1 MRNLITKLLLLGFM
15 PLAVYGQTIVS
26 TTPENKKA
34 ILEEFTG
41 IYCTFCPDGHA
52 IAQQILSQNPGN
64 AFVINIHEG
73 GFAVPGS
80 GAPDFRTPF
89 GTAIAGQSGLTGYP
103 AATVNRHVFPGK
115 GMSNGSTAMGRSWWK
130 TTANEIMAMPS
141 YLNMAVEASIDID
154 TRVMTV
160 HVEGYYTGNS
170 PQSTNLLNVALLQNN
185 TKGPQT
191 GGGQGNNYNH
201 MHRLVH
207 LITGQWGEEIS
218 TTTQGSFV
226 DKTYTYTIPADYN
239 GVPTVLPDM
248 EIVVFMTE
256 THQEIISGNGAFPS
270 LIGLEYQND
279 AAIVNIS
286 DLPVTCG
293 NRITPEITIQNNG
306 EQTLTNLAIEF
317 STNGQDVQ
325 TYNWTGSLTSLRKE
339 KITLP
344 ESHFNKLLVNE
355 LVVTIL
361 NQDEDNSNNSMTK
374 EFDDAA
380 TATST
385 SLKLTI
391 NTDGK
396 GAQTRWII
404 KNSSNQTIIQGN
416 GYANN
421 QTYEIDIEIPDGNDC
436 YSFRILDTGS
446 DGGATILLKD
456 VNGTVLN
463 ESDGNY
469 GAGYTIEFKHGQLGL
484 SEQDLTAVNIYPNP
498 SNGVVNV
505 TSDKTIDSVQVYDLS
520 GKLIR
525 TLNKLSTNKTE
536 LDLSAFGKGTYVLR
550 IETGKTVTTKKVI
563 IK

>member
-115 GMSNGSTAMGRSWWK
+115 GMSNGSTAMGRNWWK

-170 PQSTNLLNVALLQNN
+170 PQTTNLLNVALLQNN

-201 MHRLVH
+201 MHRLVDM
-207 LITGQWGEEIS
+207 ITGQWGEEIS
-218 TTTQGSFV
+218 TTTQGSFI
-226 DKTYTYTIPADYN
+226 DRTYTYTIPADYR
-239 GVPTVLPDM
+239 GVPAVLPDM

-256 THQEIISGNGAFPS
+256 THQEVISGNGAFPS

-279 AAIVNIS
+279 AQVKNIF
-286 DLPVTCG
+286 DLPITCG
-293 NRITPEITIQNNG
+293 NSVGPVIEIENRG
-306 EQTLTNLAIEF
+306 ENPLTNLAIEY
-317 STNGQDVQ
+317 SINGGTVH
-325 TYNWTGSLTSLRKE
+325 TYNWTGNLTSLRSE
-339 KITLP
+339 TVELP
-344 ESHFNKLLVNE
+344 VISYDKQEVNN
-355 LVVTIL
+355 LNVTIATSDQ
-361 NQDEDNSNNSMTK
+361 NNANNSMTK
-374 EFDDAA
+374 SFNDAA
-380 TATST
+380 KATST

-421 QTYEIDIEIPDGNDC
+421 QTYEIDIEIPGNDC

-484 SEQDLTAVNIYPNP
+484 SEQDLMAVNIYPNP
-498 SNGVVNV
+498 SSGVVNV
-505 TSDKTIDSVQVYDLS
+505 TSDKTIDNVQVYDLS
-520 GKLIR
+520 GKRIHQ
-525 TLNKLSTNKTE
+525 TSKLSTNKTE

>member
-1 MRNLITKLLLLGFM
+1 MRNLITKFMLLGFM
-15 PLAVYGQTIVS
+15 PLAAYGQTIVS

-41 IYCTFCPDGHA
+41 IYCVYCPDGHA
-52 IAQQILSQNPGN
+52 IAQQILTQNPGN

-73 GFAVPGS
+73 GFAVPS
-80 GAPDFRTPF
+80 GGDPDFRTAF

-103 AATVNRHVFPGK
+103 SATVNRHVFPGK
-115 GMSNGSTAMGRSWWK
+115 GMSSGSTAMGRNWWK
-130 TTANEIMAMPS
+130 TTTNEILAMPS

-207 LITGQWGEEIS
+207 MITGQWGEEIT
-218 TTTQGSFV
+218 TTTQGSFI
-226 DKTYTYTIPADYN
+226 DKTYTYTIPADFR
-239 GVPTVLPDM
+239 GVPAILPDM

-279 AAIVNIS
+279 ATVKNIF
-286 DLPVTCG
+286 DLPITCG
-293 NRITPEITIQNNG
+293 NSVGPVIEIENRG
-306 EQTLTNLAIEF
+306 ENPLTNLAIEY
-317 STNGQDVQ
+317 SINGGTVQ
-325 TYNWTGSLTSLRKE
+325 TYNWTGNITSLRSE
-339 KITLP
+339 TIELPSIT
-344 ESHFNKLLVNE
+344 FAKQAVNN
-355 LVVTIL
+355 LNVTIATSDQ
-361 NQDEDNSNNSMTK
+361 NNANNSMTK
-374 EFDDAA
+374 AFNDAA
-380 TATST
+380 EATST

-421 QTYEIDIEIPDGNDC
+421 QTYEIDIEIPGNDC

-484 SEQDLTAVNIYPNP
+484 SEQDLMAVNIYPNP
-498 SNGVVNV
+498 SNGVINV
-505 TSDKTIDSVQVYDLS
+505 TSDKTIDNVQVYDLS
-520 GKLIR
+520 GKRIR
-525 TLNKLSTNKTE
+525 QMSNLSSNKAV